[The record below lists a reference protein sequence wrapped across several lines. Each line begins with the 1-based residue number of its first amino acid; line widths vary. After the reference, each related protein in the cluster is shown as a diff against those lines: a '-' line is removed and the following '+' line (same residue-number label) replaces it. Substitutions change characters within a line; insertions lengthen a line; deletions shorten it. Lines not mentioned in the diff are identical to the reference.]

1 VDEPKPYAWERLA
14 KVGVEP
20 AFGTL
25 GRKGERLDDQ
35 YLADGDASE
44 YDALARQGLVLLA
57 TDEPYR
63 VADLIKADDV
73 GRKACGR

>member
-1 VDEPKPYAWERLA
+1 MQQYWARLEQ
-14 KVGVEP
+14 VGVEP

-25 GRKGERLDDQ
+25 GRKGERLDDL

-44 YDALARQGLVLLA
+44 YDALAADGLVLLA

-63 VADLIKADDV
+63 VADMITADDA
-73 GRKACGR
+73 GREACGR

>member
-1 VDEPKPYAWERLA
+1 RLEQ
-14 KVGVEP
+14 VGVEP

-25 GRKGERLDDQ
+25 GHAGERLDDQ

-44 YDALARQGLVLLA
+44 YDDLAADGLVLLA

-63 VADLIKADDV
+63 VADLIAADDV
-73 GRKACGR
+73 GREACGR